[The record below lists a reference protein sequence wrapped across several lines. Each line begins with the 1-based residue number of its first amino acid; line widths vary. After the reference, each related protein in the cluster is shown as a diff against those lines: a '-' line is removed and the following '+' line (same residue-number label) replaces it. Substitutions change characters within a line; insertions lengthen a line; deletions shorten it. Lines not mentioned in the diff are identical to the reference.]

1 MFKFL
6 KTKNDKSLKIIRES
20 DNLVKML
27 NEDPRVINEKCK
39 CQNENVI
46 KCIENES
53 EMKPYKCKN
62 EKRGICGLAK
72 QGLVQD
78 FD

>member
-1 MFKFL
+1 MIKPRNY
-6 KTKNDKSLKIIRES
+6 TRDKV
-20 DNLVKML
+20 NLVKIS

-53 EMKPYKCKN
+53 EMKP
-62 EKRGICGLAK
+62 
-72 QGLVQD
+72 
-78 FD
+78 

>member
-1 MFKFL
+1 MIKPGKYIRDKF
-6 KTKNDKSLKIIRES
+6 
-20 DNLVKML
+20 NLVKIS

-53 EMKPYKCKN
+53 EMKP
-62 EKRGICGLAK
+62 
-72 QGLVQD
+72 
-78 FD
+78 

>member
-1 MFKFL
+1 MI
-6 KTKNDKSLKIIRES
+6 KTRKLYMSQI
-20 DNLVKML
+20 NLVKMS

-46 KCIENES
+46 KCIENEN

-62 EKRGICGLAK
+62 EKRGIYGLAK
-72 QGLVQD
+72 QCLVKD